1 MKTSLRLSSLT
12 LAKSV
17 CVGFILAVLGA
28 CSNKSQLDPVIG
40 DAQKAFAS
48 NDWTNTISISEKL
61 ISLDKSR
68 GEAFFLIARVRT
80 RQGSADAAIDAL
92 ESALVSGLP
101 NKQVIVD
108 SDEFLSLSQN
118 PRFLTLIEKYE
129 IKSEQS
135 SSGKTRIKAG
145 DIDIEL

>member
-1 MKTSLRLSSLT
+1 M
-12 LAKSV
+12 
-17 CVGFILAVLGA
+17 
-28 CSNKSQLDPVIG
+28 
-40 DAQKAFAS
+40 
-48 NDWTNTISISEKL
+48 
-61 ISLDKSR
+61 
-68 GEAFFLIARVRT
+68 IARVRT